1 MGLSVGVGN
10 AEDVIYDDTA
20 SWKEAPF
27 FYPGVGPSVY
37 PGTDVSP
44 GYSGN
49 NVTVN
54 YSTNTDLYYVF
65 GGASDSYSVTG
76 NRVQILGTP
85 AVGVPYDIYG
95 GWGSHGP
102 VSNNS
107 VTISGGTI
115 GPSARIFGGRGYQ
128 GPVSNNSVAINGGS
142 IGSSSQIYGGYGTGV
157 PAVTDNHVTI
167 NGGSIGSNTEIFGGW
182 GSHGP
187 VSNNSVTISGGSIGS
202 NTEIFGGWG
211 YQGPASN
218 NSVTISGGTLNG
230 VMISGGYVYTGA
242 GSASH
247 NSVSIMGGAL
257 TNLTVVGGYVAGGV
271 ATNNTVTIGGNFS
284 HAGHSLFG
292 GYGSP
297 SDNFTGNTLNIKNS
311 NLKIKSLANFQFIN
325 FYLPG
330 GMQAG
335 ETMLTIAGVSPTQLH
350 NGGLV
355 ASTINVGIDGGAS
368 PLKKG
373 DTVTLIDASAGSL
386 EANGINTTAN
396 GTGMQGV
403 TLKYKFALAAVGNK
417 LMATV
422 SEKGAIVREESKAL
436 SEGFLGGATLLGQG
450 ADLASGQGMESA
462 VRGASA
468 LTGSGAPGLAGFGG
482 VSAGSIRY
490 NTGSHVDMNSV
501 SLLTG
506 LAHGFDLAPG
516 RLTAGAFFEWGNGS
530 YDTYNSF
537 ANSPSISGN
546 GNTYYLGGGLL
557 ARLDF
562 ADTGPGHF
570 YTETSG
576 RMGKVHNE
584 YDNSDMKDS
593 QGRNAHYDSASLY
606 YGLHAGGGYI
616 WNIMEKANLDLYA
629 KYFWTRQE
637 GDSVT
642 LSSGE
647 SMRFKKVDS
656 QRTRLGS
663 RFTYQLNEYVSPYVG
678 AAWEYEFAGRA
689 GSTVNGLGVNAPK
702 LEGGTGVGELG
713 LNISPAP
720 ALPLTIGLGVQG
732 YTGKREGVT
741 GSLDLKWEF

>member
-1 MGLSVGVGN
+1 MHRIMAGVSSVFLVLGLSVGVGN
-10 AEDVIYDDTA
+10 AEDVTYDDAA
-20 SWKEAPF
+20 SLQTAPF
-27 FYPGVGPSVY
+27 FGPNSSVF
-37 PGTDVSP
+37 PGTTGSP

-54 YSTNTDLYYVF
+54 YSANADPYYVL
-65 GGASDSYSVTG
+65 GGLSNSADVTG
-76 NRVQILGTP
+76 NRVQILGTSP
-85 AVGVPYDIYG
+85 TGINDVYG
-95 GWGSHGP
+95 GWSTNGIP
-102 VSNNS
+102 VM
-107 VTISGGTI
+107 
-115 GPSARIFGGRGYQ
+115 
-128 GPVSNNSVAINGGS
+128 
-142 IGSSSQIYGGYGTGV
+142 
-157 PAVTDNHVTI
+157 DNHVTMWS
-167 NGGSIGSNTEIFGGW
+167 GHADRVFGGAAY
-182 GSHGP
+182 GTTVSDNTATLHGGTAGEIYGGFGQYDIIR
-187 VSNNSVTISGGSIGS
+187 NSVTISGGSMGS
-202 NTEIFGGWG
+202 GGRIYGGWSD
-211 YQGPASN
+211 QGPASN
-218 NSVTISGGTLNG
+218 NSVTISGGTLND
-230 VMISGGYVYTGA
+230 VMIYGGYVLTGGGPA
-242 GSASH
+242 MH
-247 NSVSIMGGAL
+247 NSVTIMGGAH
-257 TNLTVVGGYVAGGV
+257 TNLTVTGGCVSSGL

-292 GYGSP
+292 GDGSM

-311 NLKIKSLANFQFIN
+311 NLKIKSLENFQFIN

-335 ETMLTIAGVSPTQLH
+335 ETMLTIAGISPTQLH

-386 EANGINTTAN
+386 EANGINTTAD

-422 SEKGAIVREESKAL
+422 SEGGTIVREESKAL
-436 SEGFLGGATLLGQG
+436 SEGFISSAAMLTQG
-450 ADLASGQGMESA
+450 ADLAAGQGMESA
-462 VRGASA
+462 VQAASA
-468 LTGSGAPGLAGFGG
+468 STDSGAPGLAGFGG
-482 VSAGSIRY
+482 VSAGSVRY

-501 SLLTG
+501 SLLAG

-516 RLTAGAFFEWGNGS
+516 KLTAGAFFEWGNGS

-537 ANSPSISGN
+537 ANSASVRGD
-546 GNTYYLGGGLL
+546 GDTWYLGGGLL

-576 RMGKVHNE
+576 RMGKAHNE

-593 QGRNAHYDSASLY
+593 QGRNAHYDSSSLY

-616 WNIMEKANLDLYA
+616 WNILEEASLDLYA

-642 LSSGE
+642 LSTGE

-656 QRTRLGS
+656 QRTRLGG
-663 RFTYQLNEYVSPYVG
+663 RFTYELNEYVSPYAG
-678 AAWEYEFAGRA
+678 AAWEHEFDGRA
-689 GSTVNGLGVNAPK
+689 RATVNGLGVTAPK
-702 LEGGTGVGELG
+702 LEGSTGVGELG
-713 LNISPAP
+713 VGINPAP
-720 ALPLTIGLGVQG
+720 ELPLTIMLGVQG